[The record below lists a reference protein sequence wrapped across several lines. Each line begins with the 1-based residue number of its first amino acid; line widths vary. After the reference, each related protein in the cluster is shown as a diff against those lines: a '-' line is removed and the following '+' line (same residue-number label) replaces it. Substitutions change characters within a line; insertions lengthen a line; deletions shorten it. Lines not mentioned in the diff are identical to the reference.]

1 MSNLNQETNQQEK
14 DFLFTKRISCPVC
27 GKIFGSRVVKSGSLR
42 RLEPDFDL
50 RPRFRFIDALKYEV
64 YSCPQC
70 GYSAMSRYFE
80 NLTKVQIQ
88 LIKEN
93 VSANF
98 RPVSDQVPETIDYQT
113 AANRYKLALYN
124 SDVKK
129 GKLSEK
135 AYTCLKISWLYRSM
149 AEEMPEGTA
158 EEKAKKEEII
168 KTQESFYKKAFEAFQ
183 KVIATEDFPICG
195 MDSYTMDYLLATLAC
210 HFKEYSYASKAVSNI
225 LGSQTVD
232 RRMKDKALDLK
243 EVIVEGIKKESEQ

>member
-88 LIKEN
+88 LIKE
-93 VSANF
+93 
-98 RPVSDQVPETIDYQT
+98 
-113 AANRYKLALYN
+113 
-124 SDVKK
+124 
-129 GKLSEK
+129 
-135 AYTCLKISWLYRSM
+135 
-149 AEEMPEGTA
+149 
-158 EEKAKKEEII
+158 
-168 KTQESFYKKAFEAFQ
+168 
-183 KVIATEDFPICG
+183 
-195 MDSYTMDYLLATLAC
+195 
-210 HFKEYSYASKAVSNI
+210 
-225 LGSQTVD
+225 D
-232 RRMKDKALDLK
+232 RKS
-243 EVIVEGIKKESEQ
+243 VV